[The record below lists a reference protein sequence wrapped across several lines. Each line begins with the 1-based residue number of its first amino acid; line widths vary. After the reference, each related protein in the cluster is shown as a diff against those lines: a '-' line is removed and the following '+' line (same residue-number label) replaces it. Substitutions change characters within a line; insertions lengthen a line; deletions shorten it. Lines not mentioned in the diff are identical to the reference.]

1 MAIYRA
7 QFTIPYFTNLPTD
20 VVVNDWHFS
29 FIIGN
34 PDTSDYTALRDDL
47 IAFYNAVYSGGTLG
61 DVMAPWMRPADA
73 SLKIYNINDPTPRAP
88 RWEGLAALADNRVA
102 GSDTPLETAIC
113 CSFQGDQVSGAPQAR
128 RRGRIFLGG
137 LGVAGA
143 EGDTT
148 TFSEPDPGLIASI
161 NTAAEALVGSAFS
174 DGWQWVVYSRVNN
187 TGAPITNGWVDNA
200 WDTQRRR
207 GNAPSARA
215 VWSV

>member
-34 PDTSDYTALRDDL
+34 PDTSDYEDLRDDL
-47 IAFYNAVYSGGTLG
+47 IAFYNAVYSGALG
-61 DVMAPWMRPADA
+61 GDAMAPWMRPADA

-88 RWEGLAALADNRVA
+88 RWEGPAALADNRVSA
-102 GSDTPLETAIC
+102 SGIPLESAIC

-128 RRGRIFLGG
+128 RRGRVFLGG
-137 LGVAGA
+137 WGSAT
-143 EGDTT
+143 EPGDAT
-148 TFSEPDPGLIASI
+148 TFPGPDVALIASI
-161 NTAAEALVGSAFS
+161 NTAAETLVGSAFA

-187 TGAPITNGWVDNA
+187 TGAPITNGWVDDA

-207 GNAPSARA
+207 GNAPTSRA